1 MKDSIGLS
9 DFMAR
14 NIHAIGIISPISNN
28 INIFGSNPI
37 LIDKSAKNAVNQNHR
52 ANHNAMIQ

>member
-28 INIFGSNPI
+28 INTFGSNSI

-52 ANHNAMIQ
+52 ASPSAIIQ

>member
-28 INIFGSNPI
+28 INTFGSNSI

-52 ANHNAMIQ
+52 ANHYVMIQ